1 MIAADLDDTRQQMY
15 TNSTHLRLSSALAGE
30 IFVDQV
36 EEMDSDS
43 SMEDV
48 QQFLRNN
55 LND

>member
-30 IFVDQV
+30 ILVDQA
-36 EEMDSDS
+36 EELDSDS

-48 QQFLRNN
+48 
-55 LND
+55 